1 MGQENFSDGLY
12 YGGGTTYVIY
22 NFPGL
27 INNAL
32 TGINQQGVIC
42 GYGFDSS
49 QLIPCSYLVQ
59 RVISRTAE

>member
-1 MGQENFSDGLY
+1 MIF
-12 YGGGTTYVIY
+12 

-49 QLIPCSYLVQ
+49 QLLLYSYLVR
-59 RVISRTAE
+59 RVISGTAE